1 MRLRTVCL
9 ITGIEL
15 LLGCAVPPQ
24 RPPAPISVE
33 GLKLSDLKDSA
44 SIRPNAE
51 YLIELR
57 ILTYVLDAASA
68 DELKAVY
75 DLLSQQDIRTANK
88 EVFAANGLAIGTGPA
103 QEASRIAQRLYEIG
117 AVRIS
122 QSKLLIPPEE
132 TEILSSAFQQQGLTF
147 LYCPFKDSLSEI
159 ILPPNTFVGWT
170 MLVRPDPRLE
180 KHIQLTF
187 VPSYWQRGAEDLR
200 LRMGRQPIDFNPL
213 EAGRVLAR
221 LEEGG
226 FLLLG
231 PDGKMPEQ
239 NTLGKILFFLA
250 GRKPQVQFFVILCDK
265 AGL

>member
-1 MRLRTVCL
+1 VCL
-9 ITGIEL
+9 MTGVGL
-15 LLGCAVPPQ
+15 LWGCAVSPQ
-24 RPPAPISVE
+24 SMPAPVPVE

-44 SIRPNAE
+44 NFKPNAE

-57 ILTYVLDAASA
+57 VLTYVLDSASA
-68 DELKAVY
+68 DELKTVY
-75 DLLSQQDIRTANK
+75 DMLSQQAIRTANRD
-88 EVFAANGLAIGTGPA
+88 VFALNGLAIASGPS

-132 TEILSSAFQQQGLTF
+132 IQILSSTFQQQGLTF
-147 LYCPFKDSLSEI
+147 LYCPFQGRINEI
-159 ILPPNTFVGWT
+159 VLPPSTFIGWT
-170 MLVRPDPRLE
+170 MLARPDPRLE
-180 KHIQLTF
+180 KHVQLTF

-200 LRMGRQPIDFNPL
+200 LRMGKQPIDFKPL

-231 PDGKMPEQ
+231 PNGKMPEQ
-239 NTLGKILFFLA
+239 NTLGKILFLLA
-250 GRKPQVQFFVILCDK
+250 GRKPQMQFFVILCDK